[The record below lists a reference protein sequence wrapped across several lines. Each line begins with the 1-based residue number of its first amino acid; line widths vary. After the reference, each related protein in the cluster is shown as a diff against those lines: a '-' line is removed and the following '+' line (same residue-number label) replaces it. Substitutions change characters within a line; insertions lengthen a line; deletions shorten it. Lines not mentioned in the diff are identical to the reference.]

1 MHPAFSVIFFT
12 TASGAGYGL
21 LALLGLGAVFG
32 WLPADHTMIATA
44 GVAALVLI
52 TAGLLSSTFH
62 LGHPERAWRALTQWR
77 SSWLSREGVMAL
89 LTYVPAVV
97 FIGSV
102 FITDV
107 TSPLARITGALSAL
121 GAVVTVFTTAM
132 IYGSLRSIAAWHN
145 VWVPPVYLALAAASG
160 MLLLTTFL
168 VWFGS
173 PAGAYPL
180 GCVSLFVVACAV
192 KLAYWRHIDHGNGA
206 TTATTAIGVDRKS
219 QVRLTQAPHS
229 QENYLQQEMGFKI
242 ARRHARK
249 LRRIALTTGFAVPVV
264 LSLTL
269 LFDGGIAGRIMMLVA
284 VLSTAVGLLVERWLF
299 FAEAKHTVSLYY
311 S

>member
-21 LALLGLGAVFG
+21 LALLGLGTLFN
-32 WLPADHTMIATA
+32 WLPRDNTMIAAA
-44 GVAALVLI
+44 GVTALALI

-97 FIGSV
+97 FLGTC
-102 FITDV
+102 FLADM
-107 TSPLARITGALSAL
+107 TSPLARIAGAMSAL
-121 GAVVTVFTTAM
+121 GAIITVFTTAM

-145 VWVPPVYLALAAASG
+145 VWVPPVYLILAAASG
-160 MLLLTTFL
+160 MLLLNTFV
-168 VWFGS
+168 VWFGG

-180 GCVSLFVVACAV
+180 VSIALFVAAFAV
-192 KLAYWRHIDHGNGA
+192 KLAYWRHIDHGNGG
-206 TTATTAIGVDRKS
+206 TTVTTAIGVDRNSRVK
-219 QVRLTQAPHS
+219 LTQAPHS
-229 QENYLQQEMGFKI
+229 QENYLQQEMGFRI

-249 LRRIALTTGFAVPVV
+249 LRQIAIATGFLVPIV
-264 LSLTL
+264 LSVTL
-269 LFDGGIAGRIMMLVA
+269 FFDAGLATRVA
-284 VLSTAVGLLVERWLF
+284 TVLAVISTAVGLLIERWLF

>member
-21 LALLGLGAVFG
+21 LALLGLGTVFG
-32 WLPADHTMIATA
+32 WLPRDETMITTA
-44 GVAALVLI
+44 GVCALVLI

-89 LTYVPAVV
+89 LTYIPAVIFLGTV
-97 FIGSV
+97 FLAD
-102 FITDV
+102 T
-107 TSPLARITGALSAL
+107 TSPLARIAGAMSAL

-168 VWFGS
+168 VWFGG
-173 PAGAYPL
+173 PAGAYPFA
-180 GCVSLFVVACAV
+180 CAALFVAALAV
-192 KLAYWRHIDHGNGA
+192 KLAYWRHIDHGNGG
-206 TTATTAIGVDRKS
+206 TTVTTAIGVDRKS
-219 QVRLTQAPHS
+219 RVKLTQAPHS

-249 LRRIALTTGFAVPVV
+249 LRRIALAAGFVVPVV

-269 LFDGGIAGRIMMLVA
+269 LFDAGITTRLTTLVA
-284 VLSTAVGLLVERWLF
+284 VLSTAVGLLIERWLF

>member
-21 LALLGLGAVFG
+21 LALLGLGTVFG
-32 WLPADHTMIATA
+32 WLPGDPTMVATA
-44 GVAALVLI
+44 AISALALV

-97 FIGSV
+97 FLGTV
-102 FITDV
+102 FLADMTG
-107 TSPLARITGALSAL
+107 PLARIAGAMSAL

-145 VWVPPVYLALAAASG
+145 AWVPPVYLTLAAASG
-160 MLLLTTFL
+160 MLLLTTFV

-173 PAGAYPL
+173 PAGAYAL
-180 GCVSLFVVACAV
+180 ACAGLFVAAFSV
-192 KLAYWRHIDHGNGA
+192 KLAYWRHIDHDSGG

-219 QVRLTQAPHS
+219 RVRLTQAPHS

-249 LRRIALTTGFAVPVV
+249 LRRIALAAGFVVPIV
-264 LSLTL
+264 LLLTL
-269 LFDGGIAGRIMMLVA
+269 LLDAGIATRVATIMA
-284 VLSTAVGLLVERWLF
+284 VVSTAVGLLIERWLF

>member
-21 LALLGLGAVFG
+21 LALLGLGNLFG
-32 WLPADHTMIATA
+32 WLPHDNTLVITA
-44 GVAALVLI
+44 GVTALVLI

-77 SSWLSREGVMAL
+77 SSWLSREGVMAIV
-89 LTYVPAVV
+89 TYVPAGA
-97 FIGSV
+97 FIGTC
-102 FITDV
+102 FFADM
-107 TSPLARITGALSAL
+107 TSPLALVAGALSAV
-121 GAVVTVFTTAM
+121 GATITVFTTAM

-145 VWVPPVYLALAAASG
+145 AWVPPVYLALGAASG
-160 MLLLTTFL
+160 MLLLNALL
-168 VWFGS
+168 VWFGG
-173 PAGAYPL
+173 PATACPL
-180 GCVSLFVVACAV
+180 AAVALFVIAFAV
-192 KLAYWRHIDHGNGA
+192 KIAYWRHIERANGGS
-206 TTATTAIGVDRKS
+206 TATTAIGVDRKS
-219 QVRLTQAPHS
+219 QVKLTQSPHS

-249 LRRIALTTGFAVPVV
+249 LRGIAIAAGFVVPVV

-269 LFDGGIAGRIMMLVA
+269 FSDAGVATRIAMILA
-284 VLSTAVGLLVERWLF
+284 VISTTVGLLIERWLF

>member
-21 LALLGLGAVFG
+21 LALLGLGTVFG
-32 WLPADHTMIATA
+32 WLPHNDTMVAAA
-44 GVAALVLI
+44 GVTALALI

-62 LGHPERAWRALTQWR
+62 LGHPERAWRALSQWR

-89 LTYVPAVV
+89 LTYVPAVIFLGTV
-97 FIGSV
+97 FLA
-102 FITDV
+102 DM
-107 TSPLARITGALSAL
+107 TSPLARIAGAISAL

-145 VWVPPVYLALAAASG
+145 AWVPPVYLALAAASG

-173 PAGAYPL
+173 PAGAYSIA
-180 GCVSLFVVACAV
+180 CAVLFAAALAV
-192 KLAYWRHIDHGNGA
+192 KLAYWRHIDHENGG
-206 TTATTAIGVDRKS
+206 TTVTTAIGVDRTSRVK
-219 QVRLTQAPHS
+219 LTQAPHS

-249 LRRIALTTGFAVPVV
+249 LRRIALAAGFVIPVV

-269 LFDGGIAGRIMMLVA
+269 LFDAGIATRLATIVA
-284 VLSTAVGLLVERWLF
+284 VASTALGLLIERWLF